1 MGPTPQKKRRP
12 GVISLLVMFGLICAV
27 LFVFAVILVWPVA
40 VLYITVGATAAY
52 VFLVGSLILLVLFG
66 WRLIRSYWRAFS
78 RPIGPSPAAK
88 TDTGGQAQGSP
99 G

>member
-1 MGPTPQKKRRP
+1 VEPTPQNKRRP
-12 GVISLLVMFGLICAV
+12 GAISLLVMFGLICAV

-52 VFLVGSLILLVLFG
+52 VFLAGSLILLVMFG

-78 RPIGPSPAAK
+78 RPSGSGAAATPEAGGHAHGAPS
-88 TDTGGQAQGSP
+88 
-99 G
+99 